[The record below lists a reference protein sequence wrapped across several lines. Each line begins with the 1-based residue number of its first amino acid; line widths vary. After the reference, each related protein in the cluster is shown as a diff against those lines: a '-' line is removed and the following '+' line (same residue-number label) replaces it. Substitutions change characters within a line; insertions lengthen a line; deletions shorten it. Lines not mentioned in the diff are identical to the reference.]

1 MSAIITFTAIART
14 ETGGKAAAKLRVAG
28 KVPVT
33 VSRPGKPSTL
43 LSFDT
48 KNAVQ
53 FDRKVVHL
61 AKLDFGSSPIT
72 VLRSVIARDVLKDTI
87 THIDVI
93 EVDEKATIKVDVA
106 VVVDARNCDG
116 VKAGGIVEQR
126 MRMVKV
132 QCPANAI
139 PDSIE
144 IRIDNVQLMQ
154 TILAERLVLPKGVK
168 LVTPAKNPLLSV
180 VIPRG
185 MAKVDDAAV
194 VAGAEGAA
202 APAAGAP
209 AAAGAKGAA
218 APAAAAGAK
227 GAAAAPAKGAAAPAK
242 DAGKKK

>member
-1 MSAIITFTAIART
+1 MSAIITFPAIART

-48 KNAVQ
+48 RSAVQ

-61 AKLDFGSSPIT
+61 AKLDIAGNPIT
-72 VLRSVIARDVLKDTI
+72 VLRSTIARDVLKDTI

-126 MRMVKV
+126 MRVVKV

-139 PDSIE
+139 PDAIE
-144 IRIDNVQLMQ
+144 IRIDDVQLMQ

-185 MAKVDDAAV
+185 MAKVDEAATPAEGDAA
-194 VAGAEGAA
+194 AAAA

-227 GAAAAPAKGAAAPAK
+227 AAAAPAK